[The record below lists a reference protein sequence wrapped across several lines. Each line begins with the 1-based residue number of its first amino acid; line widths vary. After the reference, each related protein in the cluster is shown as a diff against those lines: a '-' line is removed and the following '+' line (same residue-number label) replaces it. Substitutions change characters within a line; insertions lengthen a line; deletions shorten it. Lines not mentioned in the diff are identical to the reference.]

1 VPSRA
6 RAPTLCWR
14 IAALLL
20 SMACGHGV
28 AQPAAGVS
36 AGAAVGVAPVVPPL
50 VSGTALAPTAA
61 DIRAAV
67 DKLRADPNLGTK
79 HSVRSLQWVKG
90 DAPAPSPDTP
100 AWILGLFQFL
110 GQTASLF
117 LWLAGAVV
125 AAFAAVWIYRLIRAR
140 APRAPVLRQA
150 AASHIG
156 GLDISPESLPDDI
169 GAAALGLLQAGRTR
183 DALSLLY
190 RGALSCAVHRY
201 GVVIDPSFTEA
212 EALRAVEGRLDGA
225 RVNYFRE
232 LIGLWQRVV
241 YAGQTATP
249 EPVATLCTGF
259 AATLESAA

>member
-117 LWLAGAVV
+117 L
-125 AAFAAVWIYRLIRAR
+125 WIYRLIRAR